1 MTRTYSDQ
9 LDPHDLSGD
18 TYSLPTV
25 PPLYT
30 LPPFEYR
37 DGWSQLVIFKSDPA
51 ILARDVPKPLV
62 VDPEGIMTMT
72 ISKFFT
78 SGFGAYNESVLTT
91 NVTFNGQPA
100 NYALLL
106 ILDSDVATGGGREIW
121 GWPKKIGRVGLTTRD
136 GMVTG
141 TVERGGVQL
150 VQATMALT
158 ELAPANAMAGG
169 SPDFINLKLIPSVKT
184 GAPPEVRQLTKCA
197 MSNFVPKQIFRG
209 RATISFGASP
219 ADRFCEFPIR
229 EVVDAFYYNS
239 DFTLGDGDI
248 VYDYLK

>member
-1 MTRTYSDQ
+1 MSATYPYQ
-9 LDPHDLSGD
+9 LDPHDLSAD

-25 PPLYT
+25 SPLYT
-30 LPPFEYR
+30 PPPFEYR

-51 ILARDVPKPLV
+51 ILARYVPKPLV

-91 NVTFNGQPA
+91 NVSFNGAPA
-100 NYALLL
+100 NYSLFL
-106 ILDSDVATGGGREIW
+106 ILDSDIATGGGREIW
-121 GWPKKIGRVGLTTRD
+121 GWPKKIGRVGLSTR
-136 GMVTG
+136 
-141 TVERGGVQL
+141 GVQL

-158 ELAPANAMAGG
+158 SLVPASAMAGG
-169 SPDFINLKLIPSVKT
+169 SLDFINLKLIPSVKT

-209 RATISFGASP
+209 NATLTFGASP
-219 ADRFCEFPIR
+219 ADRFNVFPIR
-229 EVVDAFYYNS
+229 EIVDAFYYNS
-239 DFTLGDGDI
+239 DFTLGDGDV

>member
-1 MTRTYSDQ
+1 MSATYPDQ
-9 LDPHDLSGD
+9 LDPHDLSAD

-25 PPLYT
+25 SPLYT
-30 LPPFEYR
+30 PPPFEYR

-51 ILARDVPKPLV
+51 ILARYVPKPLV

-91 NVTFNGQPA
+91 NVSFNGAPA
-100 NYALLL
+100 NYSLFL
-106 ILDSDVATGGGREIW
+106 ILDSDIATGGGREIW
-121 GWPKKIGRVGLTTRD
+121 GWPKKIGRVGLSTRD

-158 ELAPANAMAGG
+158 SLVPASAMAGG
-169 SPDFINLKLIPSVKT
+169 SLDFINLKLIPSVKT

-209 RATISFGASP
+209 NATLTFGASP
-219 ADRFCEFPIR
+219 ADRFNVFPIR
-229 EVVDAFYYNS
+229 EIVDAFYYNS
-239 DFTLGDGDI
+239 DFTLGDGDV